1 MSRRI
6 LVLGV
11 GGMLGNACFN
21 YFNTFSEF
29 ETFGT
34 WRKEDQEKI
43 KFFDA
48 TNDSVKELIS
58 ELNPDWIINCI
69 GVIKQKIDENDQRSV
84 ENTIRINQ
92 EFPHEIARVVAQTK
106 TKVIQIATDCVFNG
120 EAGGYSEE
128 SYHDALDLYGKS
140 KSSGEIDSKEFVNL
154 RVSIIGR
161 EIETKFSIADWF
173 LAHDHEA
180 RVDGFENH
188 LWNGITTLAFA
199 RIAAGIIRSNHQ
211 VSGTIHIVPRG
222 QVSKYEL
229 LNLLS
234 KYFNRG
240 DIKIKPIDTPSLV
253 DRTLCTLYP
262 ELNVS
267 IWKNAGYEAI
277 PSIEDLIVELAEN
290 S

>member
-1 MSRRI
+1 
-6 LVLGV
+6 
-11 GGMLGNACFN
+11 MLGNACFN
-21 YFNTFSEF
+21 YFNSFSEF

-211 VSGTIHIVPRG
+211 VSGTIHIVPSG
-222 QVSKYEL
+222 QVSKFEL

-240 DIKIKPIDTPSLV
+240 DIKIKPINTPSPV

-262 ELNVS
+262 DLNVS